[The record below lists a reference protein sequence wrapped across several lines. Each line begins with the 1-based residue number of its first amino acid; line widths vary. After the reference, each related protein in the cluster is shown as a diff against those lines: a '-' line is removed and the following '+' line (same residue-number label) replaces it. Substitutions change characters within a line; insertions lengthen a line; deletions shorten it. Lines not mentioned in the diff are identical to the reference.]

1 MEGLSTND
9 HLAHQ
14 RWLIDRGLINDLHK
28 DTLFMYGS
36 VVHKDV
42 QAVHVKIRPEDKAV
56 DYKIYISASLIKRI
70 NKFCELKASTSV
82 FGLWK
87 FKRMLKTEGNL
98 DLKFIVDKFV
108 KDYCGPRWKANVQ
121 IEDFVKY
128 EDGLEKEKSDHDEGS
143 EVNSETYQ
151 SVDG

>member
-36 VVHKDV
+36 IVHKDV
-42 QAVHVKIRPEDKAV
+42 QAVHVKIKPEDKVVEYRVYVPA
-56 DYKIYISASLIKRI
+56 DLIKQSD
-70 NKFCELKASTSV
+70 KFCKLKESTSV

-87 FKRMLKTEGNL
+87 FRRMLKAEGNL
-98 DLKFIVDKFV
+98 DLKFMVDKFV
-108 KDYCGPRWKANVQ
+108 KDYCGPQWKANVQ
-121 IEDFVKY
+121 IEDFVNY
-128 EDGLEKEKSDHDEGS
+128 EDGLENEKEEIVDER
-143 EVNSETYQ
+143 EVSSETDK
-151 SVDG
+151 SLD